1 MSFSS
6 LSGFSGSNSGVVVV
20 APVLSVTVLVVEV
33 VVGAVEV
40 EVLEVLVVAV
50 LLVEFEVVVSV
61 VVEAVVASS
70 SPQPAARVAQ
80 VSAQAKAV
88 RALSGPLRPSPPG
101 AARSGGSR

>member
-1 MSFSS
+1 LSFSS

-40 EVLEVLVVAV
+40 EDVEVLVVAV
-50 LLVEFEVVVSV
+50 LLVELEVVSV
-61 VVEAVVASS
+61 VVDAVVASS
-70 SPQPAARVAQ
+70 SPQPAARAAQ

-88 RALSGPLRPSPPG
+88 RALSGPLRPWPPG

>member
-1 MSFSS
+1 M
-6 LSGFSGSNSGVVVV
+6 V

-33 VVGAVEV
+33 VVGAVEDV
-40 EVLEVLVVAV
+40 EVLVVAA
-50 LLVEFEVVVSV
+50 LLVGVEVVSV

-70 SPQPAARVAQ
+70 SPQPAARAAP

-88 RALSGPLRPSPPG
+88 RALSGPLRPWPPG

>member
-1 MSFSS
+1 MSFAS
-6 LSGFSGSNSGVVVV
+6 LSGFSGSNSGAVVV

-33 VVGAVEV
+33 VAGAVEDV
-40 EVLEVLVVAV
+40 EVLVVAA
-50 LLVEFEVVVSV
+50 LLVEVVSVVSV

-70 SPQPAARVAQ
+70 SPQPAARAAP

-88 RALSGPLRPSPPG
+88 RALSGPLRPWPPG